1 MTNPT
6 TEETP
11 PMPLLQ
17 NHIAVVTGAGSGIGR
32 AIALG
37 YAREGARVVLLDMN
51 QKSAAEAAQ
60 EIRSAGGKAESIALD
75 VTQREHCV
83 AVARQIADTVGQV
96 SILVNNAGIARRNG
110 MLGATEAVIKDWE
123 DIIAINLTGVFNVTH
138 AFLEPLRAAKGR
150 IVNIGSIQS
159 FMHLRTPSS
168 PAYTASKH
176 GVLGFTRALAAE
188 LGKDGVRLNAI
199 RPRCIETPLNEKMRA
214 TNPELV
220 KILVDPAPLG
230 RAGKPEDIVGPAI
243 FLASDLSAY
252 VTGSI
257 VMADGGYRTI

>member
-1 MTNPT
+1 MS
-6 TEETP
+6 
-11 PMPLLQ
+11 LLQ

-32 AIALG
+32 AIASG

-51 QKSAAEAAQ
+51 EKAANEAAQ
-60 EIRSAGGKAESIALD
+60 EIRNSGGKAESFVLD
-75 VTQREHCV
+75 VTKREDCV
-83 AVARQIADTVGQV
+83 AVAKRVADKVGAV

-138 AFLEPLRAAKGR
+138 AFLSPLRAAKGR

-176 GVLGFTRALAAE
+176 GVLGLTRALAAE
-188 LGKDGVRLNAI
+188 LGKDGVRVNAI
-199 RPRCIETPLNEKMRA
+199 GPGFIETPLNEKMRA
-214 TNPELV
+214 GNPDLV
-220 KILVDPAPLG
+220 KIFLDHTPLG

-243 FLASDLSAY
+243 FLASDLSGF

-257 VMADGGYRTI
+257 VTADGGYRTI

>member
-1 MTNPT
+1 MA
-6 TEETP
+6 
-11 PMPLLQ
+11 LLQ

-32 AIALG
+32 AIASG
-37 YAREGARVVLLDMN
+37 YAREGARMVLLDVN
-51 QKSAAEAAQ
+51 EKAASEAAR
-60 EIRSAGGKAESIALD
+60 EIRDGGGKAESFALD
-75 VTQREHCV
+75 VIRREDCI
-83 AVARQIADTVGQV
+83 AVAKQIADKVGQV
-96 SILVNNAGIARRNG
+96 SILVNNAGIVGRNG
-110 MLGATEAVIKDWE
+110 ITGAAEAVIKDWE

-138 AFLEPLRAAKGR
+138 AFLGPLRASQGR

-159 FMHLRTPSS
+159 FVHVRTPSS

-188 LGKDGVRLNAI
+188 LGKDGVRVNAI
-199 RPRCIETPLNEKMRA
+199 GPGFIETPLNEKVRA
-214 TNPELV
+214 SNPELA
-220 KILVDPAPLG
+220 KIFVDHTPLG

-257 VMADGGYRTI
+257 VMADGGYRAI